1 MKTNW
6 KEAWGLVRSGSVY
19 LGAYASDILLCA
31 CHARI
36 NRDTI
41 ENVPLMRRYSAYM
54 ARKHNGAMHRFT
66 VRLPLP

>member
-6 KEAWGLVRSGSVY
+6 KEAWGLVRSGSAY

-31 CHARI
+31 CHAKV
-36 NRDTI
+36 NRDTMDG
-41 ENVPLMRRYSAYM
+41 VPLMRRYSAYV
-54 ARKHNGAMHRFT
+54 AQKHNGAMRRFN